1 MNRSTIDVT
10 ELLREPY
17 LSPKVTVVRMTQ
29 AEIICT
35 SGTPEAYSEE
45 DTENWYK

>member
-1 MNRSTIDVT
+1 MKKTTIDVA
-10 ELLREPY
+10 EFLREPY
-17 LSPKVTVVRMTQ
+17 MSPKVTVVRMTQ

-35 SGTPEAYSEE
+35 SSTLEAYSEE